1 MKGTTIS
8 GGRRRPSR
16 RRALARRRSL
26 AVSAAAGVLALV
38 GAAAPGAFAETPPAP
53 STPGGVTAAM
63 EQCVTSD
70 VQSERSATFMG
81 EMTAI
86 AGTAKMAIR
95 IDVEERAPEELE
107 YHTISAPGLGVWRAA
122 DPKVKVYKYLKQV
135 TNLSAPASYR
145 ALVRFRW
152 INSKGHVVRR
162 VDRLTTRC
170 LQPAPPA
177 EATTQPTTT
186 QPPGGGAT
194 TPPAQGTPSG

>member
-1 MKGTTIS
+1 MKGTKIS
-8 GGRRRPSR
+8 GSRLRSPR
-16 RRALARRRSL
+16 RRALRRRRSL
-26 AVSAAAGVLALV
+26 AVSAAAVLALA
-38 GAAAPGAFAETPPAP
+38 GATAPGALAETPPAP
-53 STPGGVTAAM
+53 SAPGGVTAAM

-107 YHTISAPGLGVWRAA
+107 YHTINAPGLGVWRAA
-122 DPKVKVYKYLKQV
+122 DPKVKVYRYLKQV

-145 ALVRFRW
+145 ALVQFRW
-152 INSKGHVVRR
+152 INSKGHVMRR

-177 EATTQPTTT
+177 EATTPPTTT
-186 QPPGGGAT
+186 QPTPGGGAT
-194 TPPAQGTPSG
+194 PPPAQGTPSG